1 MKIILWVLWIIWTWF
16 FWGYLYFSNED
27 LANIIFY
34 VLYFLILGAI
44 LVIWWKIFSWLIS
57 WFWYDHYNE
66 TIKPI
71 TLLFIFLW
79 IISLIWI
86 WKILWTKSFENN
98 LTIFSNSLSNRIEV
112 KKWEKP
118 VINLSSDSNTWTT
131 NN

>member
-1 MKIILWVLWIIWTWF
+1 MKIILWVLSIIWAWF

-34 VLYFLILGAI
+34 VSYSFILVFGLIL
-44 LVIWWKIFSWLIS
+44 LWKIFSWIIS
-57 WFWYDHYNE
+57 LFWYDHYTE

-71 TLLFIFLW
+71 TILFVIFWIFSFILIFGFLLSELF
-79 IISLIWI
+79 
-86 WKILWTKSFENN
+86 KSN
-98 LTIFSNSLSNRIEV
+98 LRIFSNNLSSRIEV

-118 VINLSSDSNTWTT
+118 IINLSSNSQTWTT